1 MRTESK
7 QRDRKTNLWVSSY
20 PDKKEWNRFRSHTAT
35 KDTHY
40 TTTKLLS
47 LSYYYFEIATVV
59 CNTFK
64 KKKKKTKTNTK
75 NSKTVQDNYHML
87 QMKIHFVMGLVW
99 KLYSFELNTK
109 QILAKT
115 KKENI

>member
-64 KKKKKTKTNTK
+64 KKKKTKTNTK